1 MKRFWTSILIN
12 ALLIIGLSCL
22 VSCIKDLEDEGV
34 FESTRCY
41 GVVVD
46 QRSQQPVADMRVLL
60 TNGDLTSGVVR
71 TAVDG
76 SFEIEVKVDEIGQGY
91 YLKVEADSLY
101 EGREVSLKDMSMGI
115 ESYNVGTIYVDGP
128 EVPIVI
134 TNDVSSVAAST
145 VHCSGE
151 VADGGKSAVVER
163 GFVYSTMQ
171 YPTVS
176 NSKVAVG
183 SGIGSFAT
191 DLGNLQ
197 VGTTYYVRAYARNG
211 VGVGY
216 GDQVSF
222 TTLDGLASVSTS
234 SMSNITPTTAVSGGS
249 VSDDGGFP
257 VTAKGVCWSTTM
269 QPTISNNHTSDG
281 NGIGSFVSNVTG
293 LEPGTTY
300 YLRAYARNS
309 SGVAY
314 GEQQTFTTP
323 SGLPEVTTNAVSS
336 ITSNTAIC
344 GGMVVSDGGFGITAR
359 GVVFSTSP
367 DPTVAGPHTS
377 DGVGVGAFVSQLTG
391 LTTHTT
397 YYVRAYAT
405 NGVGT
410 VYGEQRVFVME

>member
-1 MKRFWTSILIN
+1 MKRFCTSILVI
-12 ALLIIGLSCL
+12 ALLIMGSFCI
-22 VSCIKDLEDEGV
+22 VSCIKALEDEGIY
-34 FESTRCY
+34 ESTQCY

-46 QRSQQPVADMRVLL
+46 QRSQQPVADMRVKL

-71 TAVDG
+71 TAADG
-76 SFEIEVKVDEIGQGY
+76 TFEIKVKVDEIGQGY
-91 YLKVEADSLY
+91 YLIVETDSLFA
-101 EGREVSLKDMSMGI
+101 GREVSLKDMAMGI

-128 EVPIVI
+128 EVPVVS
-134 TNDVSSVAAST
+134 TNDVSSVTAST

-151 VADGGKSAVVER
+151 VVDGGKSTVVER
-163 GFVYSTMQ
+163 GFVYGTMQ
-171 YPTVS
+171 YPTIN
-176 NSKVAVG
+176 NSKVTVG
-183 SGIGSFAT
+183 SGLGAFAT
-191 DLGNLQ
+191 NLSNLQ

-216 GDQVSF
+216 GDQVCF

-257 VTAKGVCWSTTM
+257 VLARGVCWSTTM

-281 NGIGSFVSNVTG
+281 NGLGGFVSNVSG

-323 SGLPEVTTNAVSS
+323 SGLPMVTTNEVGS
-336 ITSNTAIC
+336 ITSHTATC
-344 GGMVVSDGGFGITAR
+344 GGMVTSDGGFGITAR

-367 DPTVAGPHTS
+367 DPTIAGPHTS

-410 VYGEQRVFVME
+410 VYGEQRVFVTE